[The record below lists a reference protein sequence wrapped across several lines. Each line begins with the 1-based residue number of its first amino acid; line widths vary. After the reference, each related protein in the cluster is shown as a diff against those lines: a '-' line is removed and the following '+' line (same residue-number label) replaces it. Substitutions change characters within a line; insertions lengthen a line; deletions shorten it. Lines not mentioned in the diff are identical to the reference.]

1 MKNHY
6 VKIPLKKL
14 RTLDLD
20 QAYQKG
26 RPSHISAASGL
37 VVDEKNFY
45 VIADDELSLA
55 TFPRDGSPGKMTPL
69 FSGTLPLK
77 HKERK
82 KQKPDLESLIKFG
95 DGLLA
100 IPSGSRPNRVRGIFL
115 KNKQPQPVDYSDIY
129 KHLQSSFPE
138 LNIEGSVI
146 RGNEF
151 ILLQRGNGAANKNAL
166 IILDLQSVQAAVSL
180 GHPISKTSLIEI
192 KLIDLE
198 VLNQV
203 PLSFTDAALDD
214 SGDIWFLA
222 AAEASNS
229 TFNDGQYVGSILGR
243 IDKKNNIVST
253 SELDCPHKPEGL
265 ALDTVNSC
273 FWIVTDADDSS
284 QAAGLYEIKFNN

>member
-1 MKNHY
+1 M
-6 VKIPLKKL
+6 PLKKL

-55 TFPRDGSPGKMTPL
+55 IFPHDGSQGKMTPL
-69 FSGTLPLK
+69 FLGTLPLK

-82 KQKPDLESLIKFG
+82 KQKPDLESLIKFSG
-95 DGLLA
+95 GLFA
-100 IPSGSRPNRVRGIFL
+100 IPSGSRPNRRLGIFL
-115 KNKQPQPVDYSDIY
+115 KNGQPQPVDFSEIY
-129 KHLQSSFPE
+129 IHLQSSLSE

-146 RGNEF
+146 RGDEF

-166 IILDLQSVQAAVSL
+166 IILDLQLVQTAVSL
-180 GHPISKTSLIEI
+180 GHPISKTSFIEI
-192 KLIDLE
+192 KLIDLG

-203 PLSFTDAALDD
+203 PLSFTDATLDD
-214 SGDIWFLA
+214 NGDIWFLA

-229 TFNDGQYVGSILGR
+229 TYDDGEYVGSVLGR
-243 IDKKNNIVST
+243 IDRENNIVFT

-265 ALDTVNSC
+265 AMHTKNSC

-284 QAAGLYEIKFNN
+284 QAAILYEIKFNT